1 MGGANAK
8 GKRGK
13 AKGKGAKSKGKGAN
27 AKGNEVNAKGKGGK
41 AEGKARHAGYE
52 EEWRRHQDG
61 KESKDFTCAVP
72 DKRQQQSRHEILG
85 SPDDMLDGSDSP
97 DQEGTET
104 ASRGVSNYKGAGAK
118 GNRAGY
124 SGKGVYAKG
133 KGDSKGR
140 RGGSK
145 GKRLNADGKGSKGKR
160 TGIKA
165 EHSSQQRTELRT
177 IEYHSQQ
184 QQSYG
189 SDGVA
194 TPHY

>member
-72 DKRQQQSRHEILG
+72 DKQQQQPRHEILG
-85 SPDDMLDGSDSP
+85 SPD
-97 DQEGTET
+97 QEGAET

-145 GKRLNADGKGSKGKR
+145 GKR

-177 IEYHSQQ
+177 IEYHSH
-184 QQSYG
+184 G
-189 SDGVA
+189 SDGV
-194 TPHY
+194 